1 MKKTRPLKIF
11 LIVTIL
17 FILSVASVFAH
28 FTWIH
33 PLVSSAGVGETVSV
47 RISTGHAFPESE
59 QAPSFEN
66 LTSFAVSPSGEKISL
81 QFTGDDKF
89 LQASYRV
96 GEQGLHTLY
105 YESDRGI
112 ISRTTRGWQ
121 PGGKDQHP
129 HATSSMNFYAS
140 ALAHI
145 YAGDNTP
152 HGSGPINLKFE
163 LTFKIENN
171 QIVLV
176 AYRDSQPLEGAEIS
190 VVKTGSRNAEPIGT
204 TNASGQL
211 SYPVDALSDKAL
223 FVALYSR
230 DAPDGSNYDTDY
242 LRSTLYLNMK

>member
-1 MKKTRPLKIF
+1 MKMPRPLKIF
-11 LIVTIL
+11 LSVIVIL
-17 FILSVASVFAH
+17 FLCASSVFAH

-33 PLVSSAGVGETVSV
+33 PLLKSVQIGETVSV

-59 QAPSFEN
+59 QAPSMEH

-81 QFTGDDKF
+81 QFNSEDNFLHSSYTAGD
-89 LQASYRV
+89 
-96 GEQGLHTLY
+96 EGLHTLY
-105 YESDRGI
+105 FESDRGI

-129 HATSSMNFYAS
+129 QATSSMNFYTS

-152 HGSGPINLKFE
+152 NGSGPIDLKFE

-171 QIVLV
+171 QLVLI
-176 AYRDSQPLEGAEIS
+176 AYRDSRPLEGAEIS
-190 VVKTGSRNAEPIGT
+190 VVKTGSRNAEPIGI

-211 SYPVDALSDKAL
+211 LYSLDEPSDEAL

-242 LRSTLYLNMK
+242 LRSTLYLNLK

>member
-1 MKKTRPLKIF
+1 MKMPHLLKIF
-11 LIVTIL
+11 FSIIVIL
-17 FILSVASVFAH
+17 FLCASSVFAH

-33 PLVSSAGVGETVSV
+33 PLLTSVKIGETVSV

-59 QAPSFEN
+59 QASSMEN
-66 LTSFAVSPSGEKISL
+66 LTSFAMSPSGEKISL
-81 QFTGDDKF
+81 QFNSDDNF
-89 LQASYRV
+89 LHSSYTV
-96 GEQGLHTLY
+96 GEEGLHTLY
-105 YESDRGI
+105 FESDRGI

-129 HATSSMNFYAS
+129 QATSSMNFYTS

-152 HGSGPINLKFE
+152 NGSVPIDLKFE

-171 QIVLV
+171 QIVLI
-176 AYRDSQPLEGAEIS
+176 AYRDSQPLEGTEIS
-190 VVKTGSRNAEPIGT
+190 VVKMGSRNAEPIGI

-211 SYPVDALSDKAL
+211 SYSRDELSEEAL
-223 FVALYSR
+223 FVALYNR